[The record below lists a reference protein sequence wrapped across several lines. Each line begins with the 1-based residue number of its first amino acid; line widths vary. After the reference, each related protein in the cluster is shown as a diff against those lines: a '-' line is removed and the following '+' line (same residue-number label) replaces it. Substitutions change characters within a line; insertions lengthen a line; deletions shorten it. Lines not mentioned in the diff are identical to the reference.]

1 MIRIVP
7 MKAEHIP
14 DAVNLWK
21 EQFVRYCYSNSFP
34 DFTAGGLPVI
44 DTYLKEQT
52 EQKNAIIIKRDSD
65 IIGYMAWMYF
75 DFHKE
80 RTAFLPTAAHTASSQ
95 DDIRIYEEMYY
106 HAAQKWVDDKRFNH
120 LWMTYSDNHP
130 LREKLYDIGFS
141 SYVIDACQST
151 GALNLSVTCD
161 YEISSAGI
169 KDVDELLAFANL
181 SNDYYAASPV
191 FLKRNEYSA
200 AEITEFL
207 KDGYILTA
215 RDKGRIIGVMSFS
228 LDPGYHF
235 EHLTAADSSSI
246 KFIGAFIHS
255 DYRGR
260 GIGTALLEKVF
271 AICREKRKSYLHVS
285 FETANPDAVHFWPKY
300 FKPAIHSVRR
310 TINKDI

>member
-1 MIRIVP
+1 M
-7 MKAEHIP
+7 
-14 DAVNLWK
+14 
-21 EQFVRYCYSNSFP
+21 
-34 DFTAGGLPVI
+34 
-44 DTYLKEQT
+44 
-52 EQKNAIIIKRDSD
+52 
-65 IIGYMAWMYF
+65 
-75 DFHKE
+75 
-80 RTAFLPTAAHTASSQ
+80 
-95 DDIRIYEEMYY
+95 
-106 HAAQKWVDDKRFNH
+106 
-120 LWMTYSDNHP
+120 
-130 LREKLYDIGFS
+130 YDIGFG

-151 GALNLSVTCD
+151 SALNLSVTCD

-285 FETANPDAVHFWPKY
+285 FETANPDAIHFWRNILNRRSIPSEEQLIKIYKY
-300 FKPAIHSVRR
+300 FFVTKVCFPQSNCI
-310 TINKDI
+310 KEEEFYE

>member
-1 MIRIVP
+1 MIKIVP

-14 DAVNLWK
+14 DAVILWK
-21 EQFVRYCYSNSFP
+21 SQFIRYCYDKSFP

-44 DTYLKEQT
+44 ETYLKKQIEK
-52 EQKNAIIIKRDSD
+52 KNAIVIKHDSN
-65 IIGYMAWMYF
+65 IIGFMAWMYF
-75 DFHKE
+75 DFHSE
-80 RTAFLPTAAHTASSQ
+80 RTAFLPTSSHAASSS
-95 DDIRIYEEMYY
+95 DEIKIYEEMYY
-106 HAAQKWVDDKRFNH
+106 CTAQKWVDDKRFNH
-120 LWMTYSDNHP
+120 LWMTYSDNHL
-130 LREKLYDIGFS
+130 LRKKLYDIGFG
-141 SYVIDACQST
+141 SYVIDACQPT
-151 GALNLSVTCD
+151 GALHLSTKCD

-169 KDVDELLAFANL
+169 NDVNELLTFANL
-181 SNDYYAASPV
+181 SNEYYAASPV

-200 AEITEFL
+200 DEITEFL
-207 KDGYILTA
+207 KEGYILIA
-215 RDKGRIIGVMSFS
+215 RNKSSIIGVMSFS

-260 GIGTALLEKVF
+260 GIGTALLEKAF
-271 AICREKRKSYLHVS
+271 AICKEKQKNYLHVS